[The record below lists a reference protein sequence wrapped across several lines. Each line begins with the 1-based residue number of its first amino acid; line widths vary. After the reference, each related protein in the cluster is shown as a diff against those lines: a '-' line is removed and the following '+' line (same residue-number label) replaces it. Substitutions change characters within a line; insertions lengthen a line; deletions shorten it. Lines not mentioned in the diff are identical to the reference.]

1 MKELVCV
8 LSRTLTYHK
17 RDSICIIKEI
27 VKEFKRKFNCLGE
40 NTENYKTFPVQIT
53 KEVKRIHKNR
63 NKIIKTI
70 AYEWVFYTYQ
80 YFKKTSINLLVFQ
93 YVN

>member
-8 LSRTLTYHK
+8 LSRTHTYHK

-40 NTENYKTFPVQIT
+40 NTENYKTFSVQIT

-63 NKIIKTI
+63 SKIIKTI
-70 AYEWVFYTYQ
+70 SYKWVLVSETRHI
-80 YFKKTSINLLVFQ
+80 SILRKPP
-93 YVN
+93 

>member
-8 LSRTLTYHK
+8 LSRTHTYHK

-27 VKEFKRKFNCLGE
+27 VKEFKRRFNCLRE
-40 NTENYKTFPVQIT
+40 NTENYKKFSVQIT

-70 AYEWVFYTYQ
+70 SYKWVLASETRRI
-80 YFKKTSINLLVFQ
+80 SIFRKPR
-93 YVN
+93 

>member
-17 RDSICIIKEI
+17 RDRICIIKEI

>member
-8 LSRTLTYHK
+8 LSRTHTYHK

-27 VKEFKRKFNCLGE
+27 VKEFKRRFNCLGE
-40 NTENYKTFPVQIT
+40 NTENYKKFSVQIT

-70 AYEWVFYTYQ
+70 SYKWVLASETRRI
-80 YFKKTSINLLVFQ
+80 SIFRKFR
-93 YVN
+93 